1 MIARRALQLLVPFLA
16 LLAASPS
23 PSSSSSSDC
32 PAGCACKWISG
43 KETTLCTQLGLT
55 GVPSGAAQ
63 GTQVRKC
70 DLGCVTPCRNVSH
83 ATQNKSEGLPLWMK
97 FPC

>member
-32 PAGCACKWISG
+32 PPGCVCKWISG

-63 GTQVRKC
+63 GSQVRQKRC
-70 DLGCVTPCRNVSH
+70 PRLRASIIHTTKDTL
-83 ATQNKSEGLPLWMK
+83 
-97 FPC
+97 F

>member
-1 MIARRALQLLVPFLA
+1 MIARRAQLLVPFLA

-23 PSSSSSSDC
+23 PSSSSSSYSDC
-32 PAGCACKWISG
+32 PPGCACKWISG

-63 GTQVRKC
+63 GTQVRRQRC
-70 DLGCVTPCRNVSH
+70 PRLCASIIH
-83 ATQNKSEGLPLWMK
+83 AT
-97 FPC
+97 